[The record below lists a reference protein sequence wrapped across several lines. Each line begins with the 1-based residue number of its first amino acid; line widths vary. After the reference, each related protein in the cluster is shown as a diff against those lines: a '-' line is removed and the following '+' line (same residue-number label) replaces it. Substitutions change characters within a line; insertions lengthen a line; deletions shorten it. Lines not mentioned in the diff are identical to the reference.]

1 MNKAKQLK
9 DMGQQLIDDDH
20 YAIDCI
26 RPKCIEL
33 QRMCEQYKELV
44 RKRYDMLQK
53 SRDLQ
58 DRIEKVFVNFL
69 KCNIWYLLFIKEIDF
84 RD

>member
-1 MNKAKQLK
+1 MPNLCFVWKEDFDNADQLRM
-9 DMGQQLIDDDH
+9 MGEQLIEDDH

-44 RKRYDMLQK
+44 RRRYEILHK
-53 SRDLQ
+53 SQDLQ
-58 DRIEKVFVNFL
+58 DRIDKV
-69 KCNIWYLLFIKEIDF
+69 
-84 RD
+84 R

>member
-58 DRIEKVFVNFL
+58 DRIEKV
-69 KCNIWYLLFIKEIDF
+69 LFIVSYYNVTS
-84 RD
+84 